1 MWRYI
6 LLIVFF
12 LPFGIQAQNQ
22 TKAKITVSGQIT
34 DSSGNP
40 LPGVNVIVKNQS
52 SLGVISD
59 MDGNYMITKI
69 SPYDILVYSYMGFKS
84 QEIPVDKR
92 KVIKVI
98 ILHHNILGKII
109 RKCNIISL
117 KKIMLNIIH

>member
-52 SLGVISD
+52 S
-59 MDGNYMITKI
+59 
-69 SPYDILVYSYMGFKS
+69 
-84 QEIPVDKR
+84 
-92 KVIKVI
+92 
-98 ILHHNILGKII
+98 
-109 RKCNIISL
+109 
-117 KKIMLNIIH
+117 